1 MKNKKEKTPISSDDI
16 RVTLKPIAG
25 IKPHFYVPALYC
37 TIILVVLFFLLF
49 FPGIRRHG
57 ALVSFSSTPSGAAVS
72 IDNNYAGS
80 TPCTVFVDSGEH
92 TFLYEKSFFSNEQWK
107 EKVPGRLFFSLFLQ
121 KRVTL
126 AKELNAEDI
135 NGFLVNEYKNF
146 SKYAMLEEF
155 FPQYQPPPLLSNAI
169 DDYFAARRIGFDAPL
184 QNNIINDF
192 LLHAL
197 QNVQNDVLLRDY
209 LDAVSTIQSGGMS
222 LTSNSIISLVREYI
236 ITRKH
241 YSGIDFLF
249 LNSLPVEQ
257 KKKTVSNDLYK
268 SLLNQRISTL
278 KGKPEYFGSVL
289 DAPSFGNG
297 FNFVEVTEGFFVQ
310 GLNLDETSVSAQSV
324 LTVHP
329 RFRAVSSFYILEGEV
344 TKEQYSRFLNDNPE
358 WRVENRSTLIEN
370 NLVTADYL
378 KNWSSIDDDSPVS
391 YVSYHAADAFCDWL
405 EKTLTLPKDHH
416 VRLPMESEWE
426 YAARQIWDEALPLF
440 HSAGITGAISSE
452 KSNEMTKI
460 IQMKGNLWE
469 WCDNWFFP
477 SAYFLNNIDYLSDL
491 EVSSKWPG
499 VEKTVR
505 GGSWAN
511 REDEITSNTR
521 GSQPPEWCTPF
532 LGFRPI
538 ITDKEILQSYG
549 R

>member
-1 MKNKKEKTPISSDDI
+1 MKKKKEKTPTSPEDI
-16 RVTLKPIAG
+16 KVTLKPIAG
-25 IKPHFYVPALYC
+25 IKPHFYVPAIYC
-37 TIILVVLFFLLF
+37 IIILLVLFFLLF

-92 TFLYEKSFFSNEQWK
+92 TFLYEKSFFSSEQWN
-107 EKVPGRLFFSLFLQ
+107 EKIQGRVFFSLFMP

-126 AKELNAEDI
+126 SKELKVENI
-135 NGFLVNEYKNF
+135 TGFLVNEYKNF
-146 SKYAMLEEF
+146 SEYALLEEF
-155 FPQYQPPPLLSNAI
+155 FPQYQPPPLLSNAV
-169 DDYFAARRIGFDAPL
+169 DDYFAARNIGFDAPL
-184 QNNIINDF
+184 SNSIINDF

-197 QNVQNDVLLRDY
+197 QNIHNDVLLRDY
-209 LDAVSTIQSGGMS
+209 LDAVATTKSGGMS
-222 LTSNSIISLVREYI
+222 LTSKSIISLIQEYI

-249 LNSLPVEQ
+249 LNSLSPEQ
-257 KKKTVSNDLYK
+257 KLKTVSNDLFI

-278 KGKPEYFGSVL
+278 EGKPEYFGGVS
-289 DAPSFGNG
+289 DAPLFGNG
-297 FNFVEVTEGFFVQ
+297 FRFVEVTEGFYIQ
-310 GLNLDETSVSAQSV
+310 GRNVDETSLSSQLIS
-324 LTVHP
+324 TVHP

-344 TKEQYSRFLNDNPE
+344 TKEQYNRFLNDNPE
-358 WRVENRSTLIEN
+358 WRVENRSSLMEN

-378 KNWSSIDDDSPVS
+378 KNWNSIKNDSPVS
-391 YVSYHAADAFCDWL
+391 CVSYYAANAFCDWL
-405 EKTLTLPKDHH
+405 EKTLSLPESLH
-416 VRLPMESEWE
+416 VRLPLESEWE

-440 HSAGITGAISSE
+440 HSAGITGAVSS
-452 KSNEMTKI
+452 KNTNEMTKI

-477 SAYFLNNIDYLSDL
+477 SAYFFNSIDYLNDF
-491 EVSSKWPG
+491 EESSKWPG

-505 GGSWAN
+505 GGSWAT
-511 REDEITSNTR
+511 REDEIAPNTR

-538 ITDKEILQSYG
+538 ITEKVKH
-549 R
+549 